1 MEFNIKEIEAEIKQA
16 GELYEKALKSAEN
29 RTLPPEQAIEIRKL
43 LEKVQH
49 AIVKVFEVDDYTKT
63 QHMRDFLFD
72 YERAFDH
79 KGTPDGTEH
88 LNKAIKTSH
97 LVLEDM
103 KTEKKRRD
111 DVGEVIE
118 KRKEKGLQ

>member
-1 MEFNIKEIEAEIKQA
+1 MEFNVTDIEAEIKQA
-16 GELYEKALKSAEN
+16 EKLYEKALKSAEN
-29 RTLPPEQAIEIRKL
+29 RTLPPTTAMEIRKL

-49 AIVKVFEVDDYTKT
+49 TIVKVFELDDYTKT
-63 QHMRDFLFD
+63 DHMREFLFD

-88 LNKAIKTSH
+88 LNKAIKMSNK
-97 LVLEDM
+97 VLEDM
-103 KTEKKRRD
+103 KKEKKRRD
-111 DVGEVIE
+111 DVAEVIE